1 MLDLHPHR
9 SKCNATFDSVGVSP
23 ARRRVT
29 ALPPGRTLH
38 FRMPASPPAGGKV
51 PCPFRPSPGAAT
63 RSRAKMLLC
72 SISTGR
78 LPGEP
83 RGPATSAPPCPPPPA
98 SNFSAWSFPAAAS
111 PAVSSRKKSVPTVS
125 ANSSSPGFVPMGCRS
140 ARGLAPNTAMCG
152 PRAAPSA
159 IRPFPVRGRRRSGH
173 PAVTRPFP
181 FVPACPAGSRKADT
195 PGYTQGAP
203 SG

>member
-1 MLDLHPHR
+1 
-9 SKCNATFDSVGVSP
+9 VGVSP

-29 ALPPGRTLH
+29 ALPSGRTLLS
-38 FRMPASPPAGGKV
+38 RIPASPPAGGKV
-51 PCPFRPSPGAAT
+51 PCPVRPSPGAAP
-63 RSRAKMLLC
+63 RSRAAMLRC
-72 SISTGR
+72 SILTGR

-125 ANSSSPGFVPMGCRS
+125 ANSSSTGFVPMGCRS
-140 ARGLAPNTAMCG
+140 ARGLAPNTATFG

-159 IRPFPVRGRRRSGH
+159 IRPFPGRAPPPARSPSRNPALSVRSR
-173 PAVTRPFP
+173 F
-181 FVPACPAGSRKADT
+181 PAGSRKADT
-195 PGYTQGAP
+195 LGYTQGAP